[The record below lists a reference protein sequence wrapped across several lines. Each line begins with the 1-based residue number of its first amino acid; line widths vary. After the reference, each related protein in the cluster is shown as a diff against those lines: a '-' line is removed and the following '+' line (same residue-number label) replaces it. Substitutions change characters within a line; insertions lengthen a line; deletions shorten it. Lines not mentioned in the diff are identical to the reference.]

1 MSFFSVSFL
10 FLSLWFS
17 LSGCGFI
24 FFCSLLFFQAVV
36 LVLFFFCLVS
46 FALVRL
52 WSCGFGSV
60 FLSCVLCSCQAVF
73 SCLVPFV
80 FVRWLNFLG
89 CGLAVFCFFLLF
101 SGCNVLFCSG

>member
-24 FFCSLLFFQAVV
+24 FF
-36 LVLFFFCLVS
+36 VLFFFSGCD
-46 FALVRL
+46 
-52 WSCGFGSV
+52 FGSV

-80 FVRWLNFLG
+80 LVRWLNFLG
-89 CGLAVFCFFLLF
+89 CGLAVFCFSCFSQVVMFCFVLAEVLRLWSLGLFFLSLALLC
-101 SGCNVLFCSG
+101 G

>member
-1 MSFFSVSFL
+1 MVFFFFVL
-10 FLSLWFS
+10 FS
-17 LSGCGFI
+17 
-24 FFCSLLFFQAVV
+24 QAV
-36 LVLFFFCLVS
+36 F

-52 WSCGFGSV
+52 WFCGFGSV

-89 CGLAVFCFFLLF
+89 CGLAVFCFSCFSQVVMFCFVLAEMLRLWSLGLFFLSLAL
-101 SGCNVLFCSG
+101 SCG